1 MPVCM
6 ELIGEHMGSTC
17 EGSLTRSQIRFLYG
31 AQTAP
36 PPKKKNQQCDVIN
49 LKQAPM

>member
-31 AQTAP
+31 AQKD
-36 PPKKKNQQCDVIN
+36 PPKKQQCDVIN